1 MAKIKQS
8 ETVFLKRSEINFAA
22 YNPRKKNPKVVEALK
37 KNFKKVGFLGGI
49 QFNKTTSNLIGGHKR
64 LEALD
69 LCHNYDG
76 TSETD
81 YDVKVE
87 QIEIDLKTEKE
98 QNIFLNNKRVQGEMD
113 MELMAE
119 LINEID
125 IENAALEEYDIE
137 MIETLVPNFKMGDN
151 SLFKRDSEILKER
164 TEEEKAITK
173 AGRKE
178 TKNATTESRLST
190 HFTVTF
196 KTYDEK
202 AEFLENIGINGDD
215 VYITSDKFLKRLN
228 GQYK

>member
-228 GQYK
+228 G

>member
-22 YNPRKKNPKVVEALK
+22 YNPRKKNPKVVDALK
-37 KNFKKVGFLGGI
+37 RNFKKVGFLGGI

-76 TSETD
+76 TPNTD

-151 SLFKRDSEILKER
+151 SQFKKDAESIKER
-164 TEEEKAITK
+164 TQEEKELTK
-173 AGRKE
+173 LNRKA
-178 TKNATTESRLST
+178 TKENTTESRLPT

-202 AEFLENIGINGDD
+202 AEFLESIGINGDD
-215 VYITSDKFLKRLN
+215 IYITSDKFFKRLHE
-228 GQYK
+228 